1 MPKIVDHAERRR
13 DIIAATWRVMTREG
27 LTNTTM
33 REIAKEARCST
44 GVLSHYFTDRADI
57 LASALIAAHLGVRA
71 RIDHKIR
78 DARGLAAL
86 RLFMIEVLPL
96 NDQGLREARIE
107 ACFWGE
113 AIGNDALMK
122 IQNEEVDNFCKR
134 VRAILVQAESENEI
148 RAGINIDQAVHEC
161 LILTDGLSIQSV
173 MYPSMNDV
181 DTQIL
186 LLEALLARIAA
197 DPST

>member
-1 MPKIVDHAERRR
+1 
-13 DIIAATWRVMTREG
+13 MTREG

-33 REIAKEARCST
+33 REIAKEANCST
-44 GVLSHYFTDRADI
+44 GVLSHYFKDRADI

-78 DARGLAAL
+78 DARGLEAL
-86 RLFMIEVLPL
+86 RLFMLEVLPL
-96 NDQGLREARIE
+96 NEQGLREARIE

-122 IQNEEVDNFCKR
+122 IQNEEVDSFCQR
-134 VRAILVQAESENEI
+134 VRTLLLQTADENEL
-148 RAGINIDQAVHEC
+148 RSGVNIDQTVHEC
-161 LILTDGLSIQSV
+161 LILTDGLSIQAV
-173 MYPSMNDV
+173 MYPAMNDGA
-181 DTQIL
+181 TQLL